1 MTVRDRGSASLTTV
15 LLTPVALV
23 VALMA
28 FQAALWTHART
39 EARAIARDAAVLVAR
54 SGEPDEAV
62 KASALQLL
70 DDQPSLSSSSIEID
84 EENMLVVVTVET
96 SAPGMFRFTQRRIVV
111 TEAVPREEFREP

>member
-1 MTVRDRGSASLTTV
+1 MTARDRGSASLTTV

-70 DDQPSLSSSSIEID
+70 NDQPSLTSSSIEID
-84 EENMLVVVTVET
+84 EEDMLVVVTVET